1 MKVKIKTKLVVDH
14 SVYDNEMIGMLHD
27 EKLQFLEKD
36 TKVLLDFKK
45 QSMIREDVEKKLLY
59 KFRENEETLNELR
72 FYQENLNVQ
81 IPIVTNCFRVN
92 DGTCKI
98 LYYLVDAER
107 EVCYTICWEELQ

>member
-1 MKVKIKTKLVVDH
+1 MKVKIRTKLTVNH
-14 SVYDNEMIGMLHD
+14 SIYENEMIGILHD

-36 TKVLLDFKK
+36 TKILLDFRE
-45 QSMIREDVEKKLLY
+45 QSMIREDVQKKLLY
-59 KFRENEETLNELR
+59 KFRENEETLNELI

-98 LYYLVDAER
+98 LYNLVDDEQ